1 MSIELIQF
9 MQIGVSKS
17 SKRLSIKELKD
28 FVLRLPKGS
37 VLREVLLL
45 EKDELEVNEFLIKM
59 DVWLKL
65 LKMEFS

>member
-1 MSIELIQF
+1 MIQF

-17 SKRLSIKELKD
+17 SKRLSIRGLKD
-28 FVLRLPKGS
+28 FALNNLPKGS
-37 VLREVLLL
+37 VLREVLLM

>member
-1 MSIELIQF
+1 
-9 MQIGVSKS
+9 MQIRALKS
-17 SKRLSIKELKD
+17 SKRLSIKQLKD
-28 FVLRLPKGS
+28 FALKLPKGS
-37 VLREVLLL
+37 VLRGVLLL